1 MSKLTQLIENVF
13 SACRIKDF
21 DWNLNDQRSIDAK
34 HILLWA
40 AHRQLSMNYGQILR
54 SLSPP
59 EKSVIPYAVRKID
72 HVLAMNPNIKIGNS
86 TAEWA
91 IAEILKACPGRP
103 PKYNLKQKQRKHRK
117 ISKPEF
123 DTTEEKLVKCLGG
136 LSPNCPK
143 MFLSPWEGERVC
155 PKCKDTAEWRSGAGL
170 SQRIMP

>member
-1 MSKLTQLIENVF
+1 MSKLSQLIENVF
-13 SACRIKDF
+13 SACRVKDF

-40 AHRQLSMNYGQILR
+40 AHRQLSMNYGQIQR

-103 PKYNLKQKQRKHRK
+103 PKYNLKPKQRKPRK

-123 DTTEEKLVKCLGG
+123 DINEQKTRKCLMHLGD
-136 LSPNCPK
+136 
-143 MFLSPWEGERVC
+143 FLSSGPEERIC
-155 PKCKDTAEWRSGAGL
+155 RKCKDTAEWRSGAEL
-170 SQRIMP
+170 NMRVML